1 MEDWEDKNRKKG
13 DEDMK
18 IRGLK
23 IMVIGPTLLSLPMM
37 CMHMGDGHHTGDHHS
52 STYQPSYQ
60 SSIHESMAGG
70 MVGHGW
76 MTIRQDIPEEK

>member
-1 MEDWEDKNRKKG
+1 
-13 DEDMK
+13 MK
-18 IRGLK
+18 IRSLK
-23 IMVIGPTLLSLPMM
+23 IMVLGPILLSLPMT
-37 CMHMGDGHHTGDHHS
+37 CMHMGDGHHSGDHHS

-76 MTIRQDIPEEK
+76 ITIRQDSPEEK